1 MFEGELIWA
10 SSFIS
15 VLLYMNGV
23 LWYCCNQYSNFYFFK
38 VSHQILDFILL
49 QFLNVWILREYLAYD
64 LRIPDTTLKVDL
76 ERVIDDFVF
85 MCLFVGND
93 FLPHIPSLEISEVEE
108 FNNPFV
114 LLDNKIFALELL
126 LLFLYWYPWSCIC
139 VSLIRK

>member
-10 SSFIS
+10 NSFIS

-64 LRIPDTTLKVDL
+64 LTIPDTTLKLDV

-114 LLDNKIFALELL
+114 LLENKIFALELL
-126 LLFLYWYPWSCIC
+126 LLFLYWYPWSFI
-139 VSLIRK
+139 